1 MLFKTGDVV
10 RFNNET
16 YKVKR
21 SFLCEGEIR
30 YIIVTLDGRSEISS
44 VSSKGLIYD
53 KGYYRK
59 QKLNKIVNRIK

>member
-1 MLFKTGDVV
+1 MLFKIGDVI

-30 YIIVTLDGRSEISS
+30 YIIVTLDGRSEITS
-44 VSSKGLIYD
+44 VTSKGLMYD

-59 QKLNKIVNRIK
+59 QKLNRIISKI